1 MYFMCFQED
10 DDDHDC
16 TLDLEDILNLDTDTE
31 RMQYAY
37 VSIPWHLWWYSQPHF
52 YRVSVIDKPLCHR
65 LYLFIKL

>member
-1 MYFMCFQED
+1 MYFICFQED

-37 VSIPWHLWWYSQPHF
+37 VSIPWHLYW
-52 YRVSVIDKPLCHR
+52 
-65 LYLFIKL
+65 